1 MSEGQKVIKVLAIC
15 FAIFLIVNILGGL
28 LIGISAF
35 AQIGFGEGKIVVEQ
49 FSETYQNVR
58 EIEIDTIASNLI
70 IQPGE
75 DWKVEANNLNNRF
88 SSKLQNGT
96 LKIEEENTWFWNT
109 NSVSGEIIVSVP
121 DDTILRKLE
130 IDAGAGKIEI
140 SNIEVEQLDID
151 QGAGVLEI
159 KNGTFQRTDIDGG
172 AGETIIKDT
181 SFHNLKLNAGVGAIS
196 IKAEMTGK
204 SEIECGVGDT
214 DLTLLGKEEDYTVLA
229 EKGLGN
235 IQINGTNQGNHTRY
249 GSGENQIKIEGG
261 IGNITIDFENTNNI

>member
-58 EIEIDTIASNLI
+58 EIEIDTIA
-70 IQPGE
+70 
-75 DWKVEANNLNNRF
+75 WKVEANNLNNRF
-88 SSKLQNGT
+88 SSKLQNGI
-96 LKIEEENTWFWNT
+96 LKIEEENIWFWNT

-140 SNIEVEQLDID
+140 SNIEVEHLDID

-159 KNGTFQRTDIDGG
+159 KNGTFQITDIDGG
-172 AGETIIKDT
+172 AGETIIEDT

-214 DLTLLGKEEDYTVLA
+214 DLTLLGKEEDYTVFA

-261 IGNITIDFENTNNI
+261 IGNIAIDFEG